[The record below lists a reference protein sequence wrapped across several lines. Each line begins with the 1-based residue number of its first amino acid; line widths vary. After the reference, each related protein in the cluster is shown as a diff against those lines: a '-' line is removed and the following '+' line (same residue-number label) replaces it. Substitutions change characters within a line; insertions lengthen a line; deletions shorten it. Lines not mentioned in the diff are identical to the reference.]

1 MIDIPGRAIL
11 DYFRGNRKAR
21 LYVHD
26 RFGPRV
32 EMPISMYFRGIK
44 AMPELELRALEE
56 VKGTVLEI
64 GAGAG
69 SHALELQNRGF
80 EVHALEISPS
90 SCEVMTLRGVKS
102 VICEDIFEYC
112 DNKYDTLLLLMNGI
126 GLCGTL
132 DGLDQFLQKA
142 DALLKPGGEIV
153 FDSSD
158 IDYMYEYTH
167 KPSFY
172 YGQVQC
178 AYQYKKEITP
188 WFHWLYVD
196 FSTLRKRALTLGWKA
211 EFLFEDDHYQYL
223 AKLTK
228 LEQTRS

>member
-1 MIDIPGRAIL
+1 MIDLPGRAIL
-11 DYFRGNRKAR
+11 DYFQGNKKTR

-26 RFGPRV
+26 RFGPEV
-32 EMPISMYFRGIK
+32 EMPISMYFRGVET
-44 AMPELELRALEE
+44 MPELELKALEQI
-56 VKGTVLEI
+56 KGSVLEI

-90 SCEVMTLRGVKS
+90 ACEVMGQRGVIS
-102 VICEDIFEYC
+102 VICEDIFEYSAQ
-112 DNKYDTLLLLMNGI
+112 KYDSLLLLMNGI

-132 DGLDQFLQKA
+132 EGLDQFLLKA
-142 DALLKPGGEIV
+142 ESLLNLGGQIL

-158 IDYMYEYTH
+158 IQYMYAYTR

-172 YGQVQC
+172 YGQVEC
-178 AYQYKKEITP
+178 AYQYGKEITP